1 MGTIALLDF
10 MRYILT
16 IIFGLSFLTGQGQT
30 TVSND
35 TLQWQ
40 ESRPITWDDFKGE
53 PIEGLGL
60 VGEVFCMNLANFER
74 PNAFQKTKFKVVA
87 IFDRTKSWI
96 DKDAREETVLTYFQ
110 VMFNIYE
117 VHARSLRKDLATSK
131 FGYDPTPLFQEKY
144 NNSMNNLI
152 NEFNQFR
159 RETKMGTDI
168 NALMTWKK
176 RVEEELKA
184 LEDFRR

>member
-1 MGTIALLDF
+1 M
-10 MRYILT
+10 
-16 IIFGLSFLTGQGQT
+16 
-30 TVSND
+30 
-35 TLQWQ
+35 
-40 ESRPITWDDFKGE
+40 
-53 PIEGLGL
+53 EGLGL
-60 VGEVFCMNLANFER
+60 MGEVFCMNLANFEK

-96 DKDAREETVLTYFQ
+96 DPDAKTDVGLTYFQ

-144 NNSMNNLI
+144 NNSMTNLT

-159 RETKMGTDI
+159 RETKMGIDI
-168 NALMTWKK
+168 DALMAWKTQ
-176 RVEEELKA
+176 VEEELGTLDEYKQ
-184 LEDFRR
+184 